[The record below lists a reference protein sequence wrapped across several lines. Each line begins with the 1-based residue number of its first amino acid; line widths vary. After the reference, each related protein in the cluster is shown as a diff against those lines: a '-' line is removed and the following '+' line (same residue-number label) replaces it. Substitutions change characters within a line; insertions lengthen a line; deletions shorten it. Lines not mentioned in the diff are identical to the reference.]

1 MHKHMHCRRLVPCQ
15 VRGGED
21 EKDEVKAYWR
31 AASQKK
37 KTNGKLME
45 NDEQQPP
52 GFLLPAD
59 QGRG

>member
-1 MHKHMHCRRLVPCQ
+1 MPCQ

-37 KTNGKLME
+37 KNNGKL
-45 NDEQQPP
+45 
-52 GFLLPAD
+52 
-59 QGRG
+59 R